1 MTRLN
6 CIVILI
12 GIALLCVFA
21 EELYSD
27 QYDHIDINNIL
38 NNDKLRN
45 QYYNCYMETEPC
57 LTADAKFFREIASE
71 AFQTKCK
78 RCTEK
83 QKEMMDSLVDWY
95 TKNKPDLW
103 QKIVE
108 KSLEDMKKK
117 NAGQ

>member
-6 CIVILI
+6 CIVTLI

-27 QYDHIDINNIL
+27 QYDYIDMNNIL
-38 NNDKLRN
+38 NNEKLRN
-45 QYYNCYMETEPC
+45 QYYNCFMETGPC
-57 LTADAKFFREIASE
+57 LTADAKFFREVASE

-83 QKEMMDSLVDWY
+83 QKEMMDVVVSWY
-95 TKNKPDLW
+95 TQNEPDQFQALVA
-103 QKIVE
+103 KT
-108 KSLEDMKKK
+108 LEDMKKK
-117 NAGQ
+117 NIA